1 MGWTSD
7 AWNWVKD
14 KAGEVGNAVGDSAKT
29 FSEGL
34 IDFFTN
40 ANAVLARFKTIEQP
54 KIEDIMDSV
63 DGNLEES
70 KEVLEQVNK
79 LFATKK
85 KIPLD
90 ITEIDQ
96 LPDFTKLKLGFLL
109 DEANNLESTVTKDLK
124 LLSQYREIKAGFHP
138 TDLEIQAE
146 IDSIKSGSFA
156 KSSLDDI
163 TKKSLDNVEKET
175 EAYMRPSVLSL
186 TKELTPTIDKYF
198 ALNSRY
204 ESFKAYQIFHWRE
217 IDKLHREID
226 KIKYVYVDEPGVIP
240 RTLGKIEDIVGRVN
254 TEEQPRIEK
263 IMDSVNGNL
272 VESQGIL
279 NKINGIAGKV
289 IGFVGSNTLL
299 LKIGIGIAGAGI
311 ILTLILIPILLIRWI
326 IWGV

>member
-7 AWNWVKD
+7 SWNWVKD

-124 LLSQYREIKAGFHP
+124 LLSQYREIKAGFQP

-186 TKELTPTIDKYF
+186 TKELLSLIHISEPT
-198 ALNSRY
+198 R
-204 ESFKAYQIFHWRE
+204 R
-217 IDKLHREID
+217 
-226 KIKYVYVDEPGVIP
+226 
-240 RTLGKIEDIVGRVN
+240 
-254 TEEQPRIEK
+254 
-263 IMDSVNGNL
+263 
-272 VESQGIL
+272 
-279 NKINGIAGKV
+279 
-289 IGFVGSNTLL
+289 
-299 LKIGIGIAGAGI
+299 
-311 ILTLILIPILLIRWI
+311 
-326 IWGV
+326 

>member
-1 MGWTSD
+1 MGWASD

-14 KAGEVGNAVGDSAKT
+14 KAGDVGDAFGDSVKT
-29 FSEGL
+29 FSGGL
-34 IDFFTN
+34 IDFFAN
-40 ANAVLARFKTIEQP
+40 VNAVLERFKTVEQP

-79 LFATKK
+79 LFVTKK
-85 KIPLD
+85 KIPLG
-90 ITEIDQ
+90 IMEIDQ
-96 LPDFTKLKLGFLL
+96 LPDFNKSKLGFLV
-109 DEANNLESTVTKDLK
+109 DEANSLESTVTKDWK
-124 LLSQYREIKAGFHP
+124 LLSQYREIKASFQP
-138 TDLEIQAE
+138 TDLEIQSE

-163 TKKSLDNVEKET
+163 TKKSLDNVEKGT
-175 EAYMRPSVLSL
+175 EAYMHPSVLSL
-186 TKELTPTIDKYF
+186 TKQLTPTIDKYF

-204 ESFKAYQIFHWRE
+204 ESFKAYQIFHWGE
-217 IDKLHREID
+217 FDKLHREID
-226 KIKYVYVDEPGVIP
+226 KIKYIYVDEPGVIP
-240 RTLGKIEDIVGRVN
+240 RTLAKIEDIVARVN

-279 NKINGIAGKV
+279 NKINGTAGKV

-311 ILTLILIPILLIRWI
+311 ILTLILIPILLMRWI

>member
-1 MGWTSD
+1 MGWVSD

-14 KAGEVGNAVGDSAKT
+14 KAGEVGNAIGDSAKT

-40 ANAVLARFKTIEQP
+40 ANTVLERFKTIEQP
-54 KIEDIMDSV
+54 KIEAIMDSV

-79 LFATKK
+79 LFVTKK
-85 KIPLD
+85 KIPLG
-90 ITEIDQ
+90 IMEIDQ
-96 LPDFTKLKLGFLL
+96 LPELTKLRLQFLL
-109 DEANNLESTVTKDLK
+109 DEANSLESTVTKDWK
-124 LLSQYREIKAGFHP
+124 LLSQYRDIRVGFQP
-138 TDLEIQAE
+138 TDLEIQGE
-146 IDSIKSGSFA
+146 IDSIKLGIFA

-163 TKKSLDNVEKET
+163 TKKSVDNVEKET

-204 ESFKAYQIFHWRE
+204 ESFKAYQIFHWGE
-217 IDKLHREID
+217 IDKLHKEID

-240 RTLGKIEDIVGRVN
+240 RTLGKIEDIVARVN

-289 IGFVGSNTLL
+289 IGFVGSHTLL

-311 ILTLILIPILLIRWI
+311 IFTLVLIPILLIRWI
-326 IWGV
+326 VWGV

>member
-1 MGWTSD
+1 MGWASD

-14 KAGEVGNAVGDSAKT
+14 KAGEVGNAIGGSAKT

-40 ANAVLARFKTIEQP
+40 ANAVLERFKTIEQP

-70 KEVLEQVNK
+70 KEVLEQVKK
-79 LFATKK
+79 LFVTKK

-90 ITEIDQ
+90 ILEIDQ
-96 LPDFTKLKLGFLL
+96 LPEFTKLKLGFLL
-109 DEANNLESTVTKDLK
+109 DEANSLESTVTKDWK

-217 IDKLHREID
+217 IGKLHREID

-240 RTLGKIEDIVGRVN
+240 RTLAKIEDIVARVN

-272 VESQGIL
+272 WSRKGY
-279 NKINGIAGKV
+279 
-289 IGFVGSNTLL
+289 ST
-299 LKIGIGIAGAGI
+299 
-311 ILTLILIPILLIRWI
+311 R
-326 IWGV
+326 

>member
-14 KAGEVGNAVGDSAKT
+14 KAGEVGNAIGDSAKT
-29 FSEGL
+29 FSGGL

-40 ANAVLARFKTIEQP
+40 ANAVLERFKTIEQP
-54 KIEDIMDSV
+54 KIEDILDSV

-70 KEVLEQVNK
+70 KEVLEQVKK
-79 LFATKK
+79 LFVTKK

-96 LPDFTKLKLGFLL
+96 LPDFTKSKLGFLV

-124 LLSQYREIKAGFHP
+124 LLSQYREIKAGFQP
-138 TDLEIQAE
+138 TDLEIQGE
-146 IDSIKSGSFA
+146 IDSIKLGIFA

-175 EAYMRPSVLSL
+175 EAYMRPSVFSL

-198 ALNSRY
+198 AQNSRY
-204 ESFKAYQIFHWRE
+204 ESFKAYQMFHWGE
-217 IDKLHREID
+217 INKLHGEID

-240 RTLGKIEDIVGRVN
+240 RTLAKIEDIVTRVN

-289 IGFVGSNTLL
+289 IGFVGSHTLL

-311 ILTLILIPILLIRWI
+311 VLTLVLIPILLIRWI
-326 IWGV
+326 VWGV